1 MKRTKHN
8 LSSYKLL
15 TCRMGELV
23 PSNLVEVLPG
33 DSMRLQS
40 SALIRVSPLLAPVM
54 HPVQVRLHHWFV
66 PSRLVW
72 SGFEDFITGGP
83 DGEGGAAG
91 AYPTINAGAG
101 FAAGSLADYMGI
113 PPSVASLV
121 VSAIPFRAYNLIY
134 NKFYRDQDLTT
145 TIAQDSIVLQNIAWE
160 KDYFTTSRPW
170 PQKGPDVTLPLGT
183 SATVRTSASRLVT
196 GAQNIETMAEAN
208 TGAFP
213 VGNRGLQAGATTGQ
227 VIGESAAG
235 TGIVGMYPANLYA
248 DLSGATAV
256 NVNDVRLAFALQRYQ
271 EARARYGSEYV
282 DYLRYLG
289 IKPSDSR
296 LQRPEYLGGGK
307 QTISFSEVLQTGVDS
322 GDEGVGTLR
331 GHGIVSLRSRGAT
344 SFFEEHGF
352 VLTLLSVR
360 PKTMYSNSLNRLWS
374 RRTKEDYYQRELEKV
389 GQQIVYRREVFAEA
403 DSAGTGGDTEF
414 GWQDRYDDY
423 RYIESGIAG
432 EFRSTLNYWH
442 MGRIFASAPALNS
455 AFVVSDP
462 TLRIHAEQTTDTLW
476 CMVSNQV
483 VARRMVGRGGQSN
496 IF

>member
-1 MKRTKHN
+1 MKRSKHN

-23 PSNLVEVLPG
+23 PTNLVEVLPG

-66 PSRLVW
+66 PARLVW
-72 SGFEDFITGGP
+72 TGFEDFITGGS
-83 DGEGGAAG
+83 DGEGGSAG
-91 AYPTINAGAG
+91 AYPTINAGGGGFVAG
-101 FAAGSLADYMGI
+101 GLADYMGI
-113 PPSVASLV
+113 PPSIASLV
-121 VSAIPFRAYNLIY
+121 VSALPFRAYNLIF

-145 TIAQDSIVLQNIAWE
+145 AVAQDQLAVLNVAWE
-160 KDYFTTSRPW
+160 KDYFTTTRPW

-183 SATVRTSASRLVT
+183 SAPVAWDGTPTSQWASVRVNGTTPRTLQT
-196 GAQNIETMAEAN
+196 N
-208 TGAFP
+208 TGANPAAITAAASEVATSFP
-213 VGNRGLQAGATTGQ
+213 
-227 VIGESAAG
+227 
-235 TGIVGMYPANLYA
+235 LYA
-248 DLSGATAV
+248 DLSSATAT

-289 IKPSDSR
+289 IKPADSR

-322 GDEGVGTLR
+322 SDEGVGTLR
-331 GHGIVSLRSRGAT
+331 GHGIVSLRSRGST

-360 PKTMYSNSLNRLWS
+360 PKTMYANAVNRLWS

-403 DSAGTGGDTEF
+403 DAAGAGGDTEF

-423 RYIESGIAG
+423 RYIESGVAG

-483 VARRMVGRGGQSN
+483 VARRMVGPGGQSN

>member
-23 PSNLVEVLPG
+23 PSNVVEVLPG

-66 PSRLVW
+66 PARLVW
-72 SGFEDFITGGP
+72 TGFEDFITGGS
-83 DGEGGAAG
+83 DGEGGSAG

-101 FAAGSLADYMGI
+101 FAAGGLADYMGI

-121 VSAIPFRAYNLIY
+121 VNAMPFRAYNLIF

-145 TIAQDSIVLQNIAWE
+145 AVTQDSVTVQNIAWE
-160 KDYFTTSRPW
+160 KDYFTTTRPW

-183 SATVRTSASRLVT
+183 SAAVRTQTADTVT
-196 GAQNIETMAEAN
+196 GI
-208 TGAFP
+208 
-213 VGNRGLQAGATTGQ
+213 QAGLKLRDA
-227 VIGESAAG
+227 AAG
-235 TGIVGMYPANLYA
+235 GVPVAGLLQTNGAQAFGAQVGGQGGLNQSLYPSNLYA
-248 DLSGATAV
+248 DLTTASAV
-256 NVNDVRLAFALQRYQ
+256 NVTDVRLAFALQRYQ

-296 LQRPEYLGGGK
+296 LQRPEYLCGGK

-352 VLTLLSVR
+352 ILTLLSVR

-389 GQQIVYRREVFAEA
+389 GQQIVYRREVYAEA
-403 DSAGTGGDTEF
+403 DAAGAGGDTEF

-423 RYIESGIAG
+423 RYVESGIAG

>member
-23 PSNLVEVLPG
+23 PANLLEVLPG
-33 DSMRLQS
+33 DSIRLQS

-66 PSRLVW
+66 PARLVW
-72 SGFEDFITGGP
+72 TGFEDFITGGS
-83 DGEGGAAG
+83 DGEGGASG
-91 AYPTINAGAG
+91 AYPTINAGGSGFTAG
-101 FAAGSLADYMGI
+101 TLPDYMGI
-113 PPSVASLV
+113 PPGVASV
-121 VSAIPFRAYNLIY
+121 VVGALPFRAYNLVY
-134 NKFYRDQDLTT
+134 NKNYRDQDLTT
-145 TIAQDSIVLQNIAWE
+145 VVTQDSTVLQNVAWE
-160 KDYFTTSRPW
+160 KDYFTTTRPW
-170 PQKGPDVTLPLGT
+170 PQKGPDVTLPLGST
-183 SATVRTSASRLVT
+183 APVVGNGVNAQGISASDAGTR
-196 GAQNIETMAEAN
+196 NIL
-208 TGAFP
+208 
-213 VGNRGLQAGATTGQ
+213 LQATNELELSGTATTVG
-227 VIGESAAG
+227 SSFRYPTAAQG
-235 TGIVGMYPANLYA
+235 NSGLVA
-248 DLSGATAV
+248 DLSLATST

-322 GDEGVGTLR
+322 ADDGVGTMR
-331 GHGIVSLRSRGAT
+331 GHGIVSLRSRGST
-344 SFFEEHGF
+344 SFFEEHGYI
-352 VLTLLSVR
+352 LTLLSVR
-360 PKTMYSNSLNRLWS
+360 PRTMYANSLNRLWS

-389 GQQIVYRREVFAEA
+389 GQQIVYRREVYAQA
-403 DSAGTGGDTEF
+403 DVGGTGGDTEF

-423 RYIESGIAG
+423 RYVESNIAG
-432 EFRSTLNYWH
+432 EFRTTLNYWH
-442 MGRIFASAPALNS
+442 MGRIFSSAPALNS

-462 TLRIHAEQTTDTLW
+462 TLRVHAEQTTDTLW

>member
-33 DSMRLQS
+33 DSVRLQS
-40 SALIRVSPLLAPVM
+40 SALLRVSPLLAPIM
-54 HPVQVRLHHWFV
+54 HPVTVRLHHWFV
-66 PSRLVW
+66 PARLVW

-91 AYPTINAGAG
+91 AYPTINSGAG

-121 VSAIPFRAYNLIY
+121 VNAMPFRAYNLIY
-134 NKFYRDQDLTT
+134 NKFYRDQDLTSVVT
-145 TIAQDSIVLQNIAWE
+145 TDSIVLQNIAWE
-160 KDYFTTSRPW
+160 KDYFTSARPW
-170 PQKGPDVTLPLGT
+170 AQKGPDVTLPLGT
-183 SATVRTSASRLVT
+183 SAIVRTQSADTVT
-196 GAQNIETMAEAN
+196 GAQ
-208 TGAFP
+208 
-213 VGNRGLQAGATTGQ
+213 VGLHLRD
-227 VIGESAAG
+227 SAAG
-235 TGIVGMYPANLYA
+235 GTPATGLISNDGTGLFAGQAGGQGSATGFMYPSNLYA
-248 DLSGATAV
+248 DLTNATAV
-256 NVNDVRLAFALQRYQ
+256 NVNDVRIAFALQRYQ

-289 IKPSDSR
+289 IRPSDSR

-307 QTISFSEVLQTGVDS
+307 QTISFSEILQTGVDS
-322 GDEGVGTLR
+322 SDEGVGTLR

-344 SFFEEHGF
+344 AFFEEHGF
-352 VLTLLSVR
+352 VMTLLSVR
-360 PKTMYSNSLNRLWS
+360 PKTMYANAVNRLWS

-389 GQQIVYRREVFAEA
+389 GQQIVYRRELYAEA
-403 DSAGTGGDTEF
+403 DAAGAGGDTEF
-414 GWQDRYDDY
+414 GFQDRYDDY
-423 RYIESGIAG
+423 RFAESGVAG

-442 MGRIFASAPALNS
+442 MARIFGSAPALNS

-476 CMVSNQV
+476 CMVNNQV
-483 VARRMVGRGGQSN
+483 VARRMVGQGGESH